1 MFINSFYPTLFR
13 SADFEGFK
21 HWQPVLHFSLP
32 QTQRACIFFIL
43 LLLPNSRT
51 ITDVVL
57 SKIYNILPSN
67 HRMSQHSWS
76 KNNKES
82 PRLYRH
88 WLISNSHLADRRAVS
103 LSMFWIYELYL
114 LYHLWWNKFWKS
126 EYNVNGMMVGCVFLV
141 CKLVVIK
148 IFRAN
153 WICVIEFKDTFL
165 GFHLFGGVG
174 LGSHTN

>member
-21 HWQPVLHFSLP
+21 HWQPVLHFSFP

-67 HRMSQHSWS
+67 YRMCQHSWS

-82 PRLYRH
+82 PRLYRPTEERFH
-88 WLISNSHLADRRAVS
+88 FRC
-103 LSMFWIYELYL
+103 
-114 LYHLWWNKFWKS
+114 S
-126 EYNVNGMMVGCVFLV
+126 EFMNY
-141 CKLVVIK
+141 
-148 IFRAN
+148 
-153 WICVIEFKDTFL
+153 ICSITCD
-165 GFHLFGGVG
+165 GINFGN
-174 LGSHTN
+174 LNIM